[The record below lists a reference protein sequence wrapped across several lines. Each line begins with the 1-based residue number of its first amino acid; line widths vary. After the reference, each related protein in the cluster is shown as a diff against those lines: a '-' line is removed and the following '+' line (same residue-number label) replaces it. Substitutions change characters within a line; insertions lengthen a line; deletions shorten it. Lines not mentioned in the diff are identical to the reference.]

1 MEHLENLVKVWPV
14 IVGVLAV
21 VAAWFDFKG
30 EIKALKVQFENMRR
44 EFKEDI
50 ARLERKQDKYNHLQ
64 ERMAVNENSLK
75 VAHNRRTLKD
85 FCILKPCK
93 TDIRKYLRQWVLFCW
108 TRTLTSLNLF
118 PAQAK

>member
-75 VAHNRRTLKD
+75 VAHNRLKD
-85 FCILKPCK
+85 VE
-93 TDIRKYLRQWVLFCW
+93 DRVHEYHH
-108 TRTLTSLNLF
+108 
-118 PAQAK
+118 